1 MQRGG
6 IAMTM
11 KRDLRVVD
19 FSVMLASQNSLKISA
34 LDQWPKH
41 IVKSMFA
48 LLRYKSRPTG
58 SHSLLSSIRFL
69 LAYAGSQQR

>member
-34 LDQWPKH
+34 LDQWP
-41 IVKSMFA
+41 I
-48 LLRYKSRPTG
+48 
-58 SHSLLSSIRFL
+58 SI
-69 LAYAGSQQR
+69 